1 MSAPDHPLHELV
13 CITGMH
19 RSGTSLL
26 ARVVNLLGV
35 SLGDEGALMGPGPDN
50 PSGYWENRWVKE
62 LDDELLAHLGGAWD
76 QPPLLT
82 GDWALDPTLDPFRE
96 RAAEIVA
103 RDLARGTAC
112 RAGCKEPRLCL
123 LHPFWRTVVPIRS
136 TVVVVREPGE
146 VAASLA
152 RRNGMD
158 PAQGAALWLRYLF
171 AATTEPA
178 LVVSLD
184 DLTDRPEPTALRLA
198 AHLGLPEPGP
208 DVLARIRAHHDPSI
222 LHRKA
227 PASSSSEV
235 AVRSPNMELA
245 SAVWGGGSV
254 DLDAVGPAVRTALAE
269 GWLGPPANR
278 AAIDRARAENVE
290 LNEKLRKWHRK
301 RRAQKL
307 KQVDVLLPPLPDG
320 DDDDVDDDDVG
331 DEGAE
336 P

>member
-1 MSAPDHPLHELV
+1 MSPSDHAPTELV

-35 SLGDEGALMGPGPDN
+35 SLGDDDALMGPGPDN
-50 PSGYWENRWVKE
+50 PSGYWENRSVKE
-62 LDDELLAHLGGAWD
+62 LDDEVLAHLGGAWD

-82 GDWALDPTLDPFRE
+82 GDWALDPSLDPFRE
-96 RAAEIVA
+96 RGAEIIG
-103 RDLARGTAC
+103 RDLSGAETC
-112 RAGCKEPRLCL
+112 HVGCKEPRLCL
-123 LHPFWRTVVPIRS
+123 LHPFWRTVVPIRA

-152 RRNGMD
+152 RRNGIE
-158 PAQGAALWLRYLF
+158 PAQGAALWLRYLY

-184 DLTDRPEPTALRLA
+184 DLTDRPEPTAVRLA
-198 AHLGLPEPGP
+198 AHLGLPEPGA
-208 DVLARIRAHHDPSI
+208 DVLAQIRAHHDPSI
-222 LHRKA
+222 LHRRA
-227 PASSSSEV
+227 PAASSGE
-235 AVRSPNMELA
+235 ADRSPNMDLA
-245 SAVWGGGSV
+245 AAVWNGGV
-254 DLDAVGPAVRTALAE
+254 IDLDALPPAVRAALAE

-278 AAIDRARAENVE
+278 AAVDRARAENVE
-290 LNEKLRKWHRK
+290 LNEKLRKWHRR

-307 KQVDVLLPPLPDG
+307 KRPDALLPPLPDG
-320 DDDDVDDDDVG
+320 VDD

-336 P
+336 S

>member
-1 MSAPDHPLHELV
+1 VTGSDQALAELV

-35 SLGDEGALMGPGPDN
+35 SLGDEAALMGPGPDN

-82 GDWALDPTLDPFRE
+82 GDWALDPSLDPFRD
-96 RAAEIVA
+96 RAADILS
-103 RDLARGTAC
+103 RDYAGEGRC
-112 RAGCKEPRLCL
+112 HERPAGCKEPRFCL
-123 LHPFWRTVVPIRS
+123 LHPFWRTVVPIS
-136 TVVVVREPGE
+136 ATVVVVREPSQ

-178 LVVSLD
+178 LVLSLD
-184 DLTDRPEPTALRLA
+184 ELTDDPEPTARRLA
-198 AHLGLPEPGP
+198 GHLGLPEPEG
-208 DVLARIRAHHDPSI
+208 DVLDRVRAHHDPSI
-222 LHRKA
+222 LHRR
-227 PASSSSEV
+227 PATPAEDL
-235 AVRSPNMELA
+235 RSPNMELA
-245 SAVWGGGSV
+245 TAVWNGGEPA
-254 DLDAVGPAVRTALAE
+254 LEILAPAVRTALAE

-278 AAIDRARAENVE
+278 AAIDRARAENVQ

-301 RRAQKL
+301 RKAQKL
-307 KQVDVLLPPLPDG
+307 KHPGALLPPLP
-320 DDDDVDDDDVG
+320 G
-331 DEGAE
+331 DESGE